1 MQRGQTNNQ
10 PTNKPMNAYTIVNEV
25 ALSRAFARYSL
36 ARPEVQ
42 RDPVLYKLVE
52 RKFER
57 LDRVVKT
64 LNNESTKLNAQL
76 WNL

>member
-1 MQRGQTNNQ
+1 MQREQ
-10 PTNKPMNAYTIVNEV
+10 PTNQHKPKMNAFTIADEV

-42 RDPVLYKLVE
+42 RDPVLYRRIKHKL
-52 RKFER
+52 ER

-64 LNNESTKLNAQL
+64 LNQVQR
-76 WNL
+76 

>member
-1 MQRGQTNNQ
+1 
-10 PTNKPMNAYTIVNEV
+10 MNAYTIADEV

-42 RDPVLYKLVE
+42 RDPVLYRRIEHKL
-52 RKFER
+52 ER

-64 LNNESTKLNAQL
+64 LNNESTKLNARL

>member
-1 MQRGQTNNQ
+1 
-10 PTNKPMNAYTIVNEV
+10 MNTYTIADQV

-42 RDPVLYKLVE
+42 RDPVLYKRIEHKL
-52 RKFER
+52 ER
-57 LDRVVKT
+57 LDRVVKS
-64 LNNESTKLNAQL
+64 LNNESTKLNARL

>member
-1 MQRGQTNNQ
+1 
-10 PTNKPMNAYTIVNEV
+10 MNAFTIANEV

-36 ARPEVQ
+36 ARAEVQ
-42 RDPVLYKLVE
+42 RDPVLYRRIEHKL
-52 RKFER
+52 ER

-64 LNNESTKLNAQL
+64 LNSEASQLNAQL

>member
-1 MQRGQTNNQ
+1 
-10 PTNKPMNAYTIVNEV
+10 MNTYTIADQV

-42 RDPVLYKLVE
+42 RDPVLYKRIEHKL
-52 RKFER
+52 ER

-64 LNNESTKLNAQL
+64 LNNESTKLNARL

>member
-1 MQRGQTNNQ
+1 
-10 PTNKPMNAYTIVNEV
+10 MNAFTIADEV

-42 RDPVLYKLVE
+42 RDPALYKRIEHKL
-52 RKFER
+52 ER

-64 LNNESTKLNAQL
+64 LSNESTKLNAQL